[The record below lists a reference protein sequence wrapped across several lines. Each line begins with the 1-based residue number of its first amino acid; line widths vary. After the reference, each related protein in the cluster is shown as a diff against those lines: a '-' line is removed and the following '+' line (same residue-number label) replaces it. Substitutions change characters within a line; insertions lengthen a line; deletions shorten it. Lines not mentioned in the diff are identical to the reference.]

1 MSDTSGDIVQKTKKM
16 QDLALDGICGTCVEL
31 NNESRG
37 LFMHISRGKSKESKL
52 SSIARPAAAPP
63 STFPFS
69 RSRVPSSPRDRR
81 VRTSHLLSLSRMVE
95 EEERIPKL
103 SSHLNQRMTSP
114 LEKGI
119 QLSRFIFVSES
130 DTKPQNQLVSVT
142 SSNSCLSWSSLHEYF
157 TFVWDRR
164 G

>member
-1 MSDTSGDIVQKTKKM
+1 MSDTAGDIVVQKTKKM
-16 QDLALDGICGTCVEL
+16 QDLAIDGICGTCVEL

-37 LFMHISRGKSKESKL
+37 LFMHISRRKSKESKL
-52 SSIARPAAAPP
+52 SSIARPAPP

-81 VRTSHLLSLSRMVE
+81 VRTSHLLSLSRMV
-95 EEERIPKL
+95 EERIPKL

-142 SSNSCLSWSSLHEYF
+142 SSNSCLSRPSLHEYF
-157 TFVWDRR
+157 TFVWDRS

>member
-16 QDLALDGICGTCVEL
+16 QDLAIHGICGTCVEL

-52 SSIARPAAAPP
+52 SVFHSAAAAPP

-95 EEERIPKL
+95 EERIPNL
-103 SSHLNQRMTSP
+103 SSHTKKMTSP

-157 TFVWDRR
+157 TFVWDRS

>member
-1 MSDTSGDIVQKTKKM
+1 MSDTTGDMVQKTKKM
-16 QDLALDGICGTCVEL
+16 QDLAIDGICGTCVEL
-31 NNESRG
+31 NSESRG
-37 LFMHISRGKSKESKL
+37 LLMHISRGKSKESKL
-52 SSIARPAAAPP
+52 SSIARPQPRPQRSHFPAVAFQPP
-63 STFPFS
+63 LETDACARRTFCL
-69 RSRVPSSPRDRR
+69 R
-81 VRTSHLLSLSRMVE
+81 LSRMVE
-95 EEERIPKL
+95 EERIPNL

-157 TFVWDRR
+157 TFVWDRS